1 MQSFLIRCCLLALLA
16 TGFVCTGDVGRVMRQ
31 VSRLVNTGPTPPEQ
45 VAAAGTTVPVDTG
58 GGRGDAGPSPQSA
71 GLATVPLP
79 LDPPTDPSG
88 ADAPIERTIGS
99 PPTDGPAMVRIGDLV
114 PGTRILVWTGGLGR
128 SDPRHAVELIALD
141 VVDPAVADVLEYR
154 HVVSSAGGTSALPPR
169 RVRVMSGIVSAGR
182 PLDRVPLTASETGG
196 RPVHGTTTGPILALA
211 VLRCASQ

>member
-16 TGFVCTGDVGRVMRQ
+16 MGFVCTGDVGRVMRQ
-31 VSRLVNTGPTPPEQ
+31 VSRLVNTGPTTPEQ
-45 VAAAGTTVPVDTG
+45 VAAAATIAPVDTAG
-58 GGRGDAGPSPQSA
+58 VRGAAGPSTPSA
-71 GLATVPLP
+71 GVATVPLP
-79 LDPPTDPSG
+79 LDPTTDPSG
-88 ADAPIERTIGS
+88 ADAPIERAIGS

-128 SDPRHAVELIALD
+128 RDPRHAVELIALD

-169 RVRVMSGIVSAGR
+169 RVRITAGIVSVGR

-196 RPVHGTTTGPILALA
+196 RLAYGTPTGPILALA
-211 VLRCASQ
+211 VERHASQ